1 MTYQADISVYNACQQ
16 LPLFFLEEIVDY
28 YEVLWNEQVQ
38 IVDSFQE
45 LFPVK
50 SEKCDIFWKEISRA
64 RIFVTFVIQSATT
77 LPTPAAPLNC
87 KFH

>member
-1 MTYQADISVYNACQQ
+1 MNYQVDISVYNACQQ
-16 LPLFFLEEIVDY
+16 LLLFFLEEIVDY

-50 SEKCDIFWKEISRA
+50 SEKCDIFCIEKKYHES

-77 LPTPAAPLNC
+77 LPTPAAP
-87 KFH
+87 